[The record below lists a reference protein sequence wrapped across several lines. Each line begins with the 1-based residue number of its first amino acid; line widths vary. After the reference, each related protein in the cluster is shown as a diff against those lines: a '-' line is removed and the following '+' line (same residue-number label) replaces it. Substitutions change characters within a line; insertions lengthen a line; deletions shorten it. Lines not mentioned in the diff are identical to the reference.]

1 MGRDKF
7 ISAIFILFTAYS
19 IAMAADYRTGLN
31 LGYYGGRGWD
41 LYAATHNFARG
52 FPLAIRLNFGY
63 STFDPGNAND
73 ARRIF
78 INNNTGGTI
87 EENGSITRLSLDFL
101 YPIELMKLPETY
113 VYFGPR
119 YAGFKGNFKFIGD
132 NEDFDVTSTHWGV
145 GLGLESG
152 FPISKRINL
161 VISAGFD
168 YYGSSTLYGHD
179 TSYSPNGEDSNPR
192 ENYNYSD
199 ADTAINQ
206 PGIEPRL
213 MLGFSYLFGK

>member
-1 MGRDKF
+1 MGRNKF
-7 ISAIFILFTAYS
+7 TSVLFVFSIFYS
-19 IAMAADYRTGLN
+19 ISMAADYRTGID
-31 LGYYGGRGWD
+31 LGYYGGRGGD
-41 LYAATHNFARG
+41 LYVSTHHFARG
-52 FPLAIRLNFGY
+52 FPLAVKLNSGY
-63 STFDPGNAND
+63 SIFNPGNAND

-87 EENGSITRLSLDFL
+87 EKKGSVTRLSLDFL
-101 YPIELMKLPETY
+101 YPIQFMNLPETY

-119 YAGFKGNFKFIGD
+119 YIGFKGNFRFIGD

-145 GLGLESG
+145 GIGLESN
-152 FPISKRINL
+152 FPISKRINFVVL
-161 VISAGFD
+161 AGFD

-199 ADTAINQ
+199 ADNAINQ